1 MPFVKAEKD
10 QKRVNFM
17 GFFLEVLEV
26 SLDGIFVLRSS
37 DVVWDYD

>member
-17 GFFLEVLEV
+17 GFFLGVLEV
-26 SLDGIFVLRSS
+26 LWIGFLF
-37 DVVWDYD
+37 